1 MERKTIIL
9 CIDGL
14 DPAYL
19 ETAVTP
25 TLNAIA
31 ARGFFKLVNAV
42 VPSVTNVNN
51 LSIVTGSFPE
61 THGIAANYRYDPA
74 TGEGEYIETD
84 AYLEAP
90 TIFERARAAG
100 LRSALLVTK
109 DKLLRIL
116 RRGTT
121 LAFSAEHPPAEWVAL
136 AGPAEPIY
144 SGAIDHWQLRALKAL
159 VARDDP
165 DLVYA
170 STTDY
175 IMHMHGPEEPEAIA
189 HVETLDRLLGE
200 LLEQHPHHQLLITAD
215 HGMRWKEEALD
226 LTAILDSHGL
236 EAVFVPVIK
245 DRYIVHHSNLGGV
258 GYLYAPEDALGHI
271 AAVLESTPG
280 VEAVHPREEA
290 AALFRLPADRIGDL
304 FVLADAR
311 TVFSEPGLF
320 PTPRHPVHLRT
331 HGSAHEAT
339 VPLFAL
345 NASAPQDAYAYN
357 LDVVRQLGIA

>member
-19 ETAVTP
+19 ETARTP
-25 TLNAIA
+25 TLDAIA
-31 ARGFFKLVNAV
+31 AQGFFKLVNAV

-84 AYLEAP
+84 EYLEAP
-90 TIFERARAAG
+90 TIFERAQAAG
-100 LRSALLVTK
+100 QRSALLVTK
-109 DKLLRIL
+109 DKLLRML
-116 RRGTT
+116 QRGAE
-121 LAFSAEHPPAEWVAL
+121 LAFSAEHPPAEWIAL

-144 SGAIDHWQLRALKAL
+144 SGAIDHWQLRALRAL
-159 VARDDP
+159 IARHDP
-165 DLVYA
+165 DLVYC

-175 IMHMHGPEEPEAIA
+175 IMHMHGAEEPEAMFHI
-189 HVETLDRLLGE
+189 ETLDRLLGE
-200 LLEQHPHHQLLITAD
+200 LLNDNPEHQVLITAD

-226 LTAILDSHGL
+226 LTAILDAHGL
-236 EAVFVPVIK
+236 EAAFVPVIK
-245 DRYIVHHSNLGGV
+245 DRYVVHHSNLGGV
-258 GYLYAPEDALGHI
+258 GYLYAGEDALGHI
-271 AAVLESTPG
+271 AAVLESTLG

-320 PTPRHPVHLRT
+320 PTSRHPVHLRT

-345 NASAPQDAYAYN
+345 HPAQPADSYAYN
-357 LDVVRQLGIA
+357 LDVVRNLGIA